1 MIIRTPRRLHMGLI
15 DPSGSLGRRF
25 GSLGVAIEGGYEVRI
40 TPSDSLEIKA
50 GGEDRETI
58 IEAVNAMNGS
68 FETGTGYS
76 IEVREGI
83 PRHVGL
89 GSTTQLSLAVGTGIA
104 RLSGLNVTIEEIA
117 RVLGRGKNSGVG
129 IHAFRLGGFVLDGG
143 VRNGVPPLIVRH
155 DFPEEWA
162 FLVITPELQPGFDE
176 REEKPVMASL
186 GGNPKVAREISHLIL
201 LGLLPALVERN
212 IRDFGRSLTRIQELV
227 GSHFSNYQG
236 GEFRE
241 DVGILLD
248 FLREKSYGYGQSSWG
263 PTVYGLILRD
273 EGEKLVEEA
282 RDYMNDHGIG
292 GTVEIGVPRNRGA
305 EIIQENAFLERLIK
319 SVGNGQG

>member
-1 MIIRTPRRLHMGLI
+1 MIIRTPKRLHMGLI
-15 DPSGSLGRRF
+15 DPSGSTGRRF
-25 GSLGVAIEGGYEVRI
+25 GSLGVAIDGGYEVTI
-40 TPSDSLEIKA
+40 VPSESLEIKA
-50 GGEDRETI
+50 EGEDRETI
-58 IEAVNAMNGS
+58 IEAVDAMNSS

-76 IEVREGI
+76 IEVRRGI

-104 RLSGLNVTIEEIA
+104 KLNGFNVAIEEIS

-143 VRNGVPPLIVRH
+143 VRDGVPPLIVRH
-155 DFPEEWA
+155 DFPGEWA
-162 FLVITPELQPGFDE
+162 FLIITPELRPGFDE

-186 GGNPKVAREISHLIL
+186 QGNPTAAKEISYLIL

-227 GSHFSNYQG
+227 GSHFSGYQG

-241 DVGILLD
+241 DVEILLD
-248 FLREKSYGYGQSSWG
+248 FLKERSYGYGQSSWG
-263 PTVYGLILRD
+263 PTVYGLILKGD
-273 EGEKLVEEA
+273 GERLLEETQ
-282 RDYMNDHGIG
+282 DYLNDHGIR

-305 EIIQENAFLERLIK
+305 EIIQENVFLERLIK
-319 SVGNGQG
+319 SMGSGRG

>member
-1 MIIRTPRRLHMGLI
+1 
-15 DPSGSLGRRF
+15 
-25 GSLGVAIEGGYEVRI
+25 
-40 TPSDSLEIKA
+40 
-50 GGEDRETI
+50 
-58 IEAVNAMNGS
+58 MNTA
-68 FETGTGYS
+68 FGTGVNYFV
-76 IEVREGI
+76 EVREGI

-155 DFPEEWA
+155 DCPAEWA

-319 SVGNGQG
+319 SVGSGQG